1 MARLSKTQ
9 DRARREIVDL
19 SRRGLPLDRL
29 GKGIVDA
36 LSRAIPNDGYRL
48 LGIDPSTLLVN
59 RVIAA
64 SDNDG
69 WARAEWLREVYL
81 RSGDLFY
88 VEIHEMMRLGL
99 TAVAMHERQ
108 DLCWGFPREVLDRL
122 NPRAH
127 REAFHELR
135 SPIGGTLF
143 GCFASRGRWV
153 AALQFYR
160 RDAGSPFR
168 RTDVAFL
175 RLMCQSIG
183 EALMQA
189 IRSATLHEASNS
201 PGAPGSSGVI
211 VLDLQGRPT
220 FETPAGEAWRRALSD
235 SGDHLPSAVLAAA
248 ASARANGDSGVV
260 LAHSDLG
267 PVRVEVSDGGQEGS
281 LAVVITPQ
289 RIESPPPVPLAWD
302 LTPAEQRVAE
312 LALRGLDNAAIASRL
327 FVGEET
333 VRTHLGNVYEKLN
346 IRGRN
351 QLLARY
357 FAATF
362 ADVDLGS

>member
-1 MARLSKTQ
+1 MARLSKSQ
-9 DRARREIVDL
+9 ERARREILDL
-19 SRRGLPLDRL
+19 GPRNLPLDQL
-29 GKGIVDA
+29 GNGIVCA
-36 LSRAIPNDGYRL
+36 LNRAIPSDGYRL

-69 WARAEWLREVYL
+69 WARAEWLHEVYL

-108 DLCWGFPREVLDRL
+108 EYCWGFPRDVLERL

-135 SPIGGTLF
+135 SPVGGTLF
-143 GCFASRGRWV
+143 GCFASRRRWV

-160 RDAGSPFR
+160 RDPGSPFR

-175 RLMCQSIG
+175 RLMSLAIG
-183 EALMQA
+183 EALMRA
-189 IRSATLHEASNS
+189 IRLTLEREQANRSEA
-201 PGAPGSSGVI
+201 PAPSGVI
-211 VLDLQGRPT
+211 IIDHNGHPT
-220 FETPAGEAWRRALSD
+220 FETPAGEAWRQALSD
-235 SGDHLPSAVLAAA
+235 SGDHLPGAMLAAA
-248 ASARANGDSGVV
+248 ASARTNGDSGAV
-260 LAHSDLG
+260 LANSVHG
-267 PVRVEVSDGGQEGS
+267 PVRIEVSDAGQDGS

-289 RIESPPPVPLAWD
+289 RIDSPPPVPLTWD

-312 LALRGLDNAAIASRL
+312 LALRGLDNATIADRL
-327 FVGEET
+327 FISEET
-333 VRTHLGNVYEKLN
+333 VRTHLGHVYEKLN

-351 QLLARY
+351 QLMACY
-357 FAATF
+357 FATTF
-362 ADVDLGS
+362 AGVDLGT